1 MNSYLLYRSLGE
13 IGHHELRH
21 FQLHRQIFAIQASDA
36 RFSGSST
43 SKQASGPSDGS
54 QQFMNEHVIAH
65 NGGVN
70 AITIDPFEGRYLL
83 SGGADST
90 ISIWDLE
97 ASRPGIP
104 ELYEPLGTVLRH
116 VWFPHVAD

>member
-1 MNSYLLYRSLGE
+1 MNSYLLYLSLGE
-13 IGHHELRH
+13 TSNHELRR
-21 FQLHRQIFAIQASDA
+21 FQLRRQIFAIQASDA
-36 RFSGSST
+36 RFSGSC
-43 SKQASGPSDGS
+43 GS
-54 QQFMNEHVIAH
+54 QQTSVPNNGSQEFTNENVIAH

-97 ASRPGIP
+97 ASQADISK
-104 ELYEPLGTVLRH
+104 LHEPLGTVLRH
-116 VWFPHVAD
+116 V